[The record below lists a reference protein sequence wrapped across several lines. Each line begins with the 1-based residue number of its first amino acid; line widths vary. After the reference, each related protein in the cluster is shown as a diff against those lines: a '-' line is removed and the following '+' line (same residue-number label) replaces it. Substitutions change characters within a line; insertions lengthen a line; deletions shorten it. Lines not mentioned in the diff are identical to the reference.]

1 MNTLLAITTAFTLV
15 AVFFL
20 FGMFRNLRRGRV
32 LRAGGSFA
40 GGVATASVGGA
51 GMILLGSI
59 FSYSQLTDEQT
70 VSLIEFTENSP
81 GEYTARL
88 MIDGQHDQLL
98 SLSGDEWQ
106 LDARV
111 VSWKPPATILGLEP
125 IYQLERLSGRYSDVE
140 RERSETRTVHALSDE
155 NVLDVWRIARRF
167 PILMPGVDA
176 YYGTATYVPMA
187 DGARFEVNLSRDAL
201 IARPVNEAARSA
213 VGNWQQN
220 GS

>member
-1 MNTLLAITTAFTLV
+1 MNALLAISTLFTLLALFFV
-15 AVFFL
+15 FAV
-20 FGMFRNLRRGRV
+20 FRNLRRGRV
-32 LRAGGSFA
+32 VRAGGSFA

-59 FSYSQLTDEQT
+59 YSYGQLTGEQT
-70 VSLIEFTENSP
+70 VSLIEFRETAP

-88 MIDGQHDQLL
+88 MVDGERDRLF

-111 VSWKPPATILGLEP
+111 VTWKPPVTILGLEP
-125 IYQLERLSGRYSDVE
+125 IYQLERLSGRYADVA
-140 RERSETRTVHALSDE
+140 REVSEPRTVHALAED
-155 NVLDVWRIARRF
+155 NALDVWTIARRF
-167 PILMPGVDA
+167 PLLMPGVDA

-201 IARPVNEAARSA
+201 KARPVNDAARNA
-213 VGNWQQN
+213 VGDWQQN
-220 GS
+220 GT

>member
-70 VSLIEFTENSP
+70 VGLIEFTENSP

-176 YYGTATYVPMA
+176 YYGTATYLPMA